1 LSHIPGG
8 TIKQFTREKEIKG
21 SLCAVIAVSLLRGAV
36 FNDGSNYYIFPPQ
49 HQKAFPRAIASL
61 RCVCVAR
68 ARARTRKHFI
78 VFPFNLYTATISSS
92 TSSAR
97 ALVPVSSL
105 LRGWG
110 GQRQISDFPNHSCR
124 GRNRTPRISPLSFCR
139 RGGRGKMITSTAYD
153 TKKMNKYVK
162 GVYMQRKKRTF
173 RDLWC
178 ECR

>member
-1 LSHIPGG
+1 
-8 TIKQFTREKEIKG
+8 
-21 SLCAVIAVSLLRGAV
+21 
-36 FNDGSNYYIFPPQ
+36 
-49 HQKAFPRAIASL
+49 
-61 RCVCVAR
+61 VCVAH
-68 ARARTRKHFI
+68 ARSRTKKHFI

-92 TSSAR
+92 TASAR
-97 ALVPVSSL
+97 ALLPVSSL

-153 TKKMNKYVK
+153 TEKMNKYVK
-162 GVYMQRKKRTF
+162 GVYMQRKKRTLC
-173 RDLWC
+173 DLWC